1 MFTRVVVGVDG
12 SPASR
17 SALRWGAEQARR
29 HDARLVAVMAWQY
42 PLVGMV
48 PMATGLLPPA
58 DAMDAAS
65 AEGLHQVVLDE
76 LGTSGDLD
84 VDEHVGLST
93 PAELIMGQVEPGTL
107 VVLGRG
113 GRSLLDGLL
122 HRSTGQSVRAR
133 HRCPVALVP
142 A

>member
-29 HDARLVAVMAWQY
+29 HDARLVAVMAWHY

-58 DAMDAAS
+58 DAMDAAG
-65 AEGLHQVVLDE
+65 AAGLHQVVVDE
-76 LGTSGDLD
+76 LGASAE
-84 VDEHVGLST
+84 VEEYVGLAA
-93 PAELIMGQVEPGTL
+93 PAELIMDHVEPGTL

-113 GRSLLDGLL
+113 GRSLFDGLF

-133 HRCPVALVP
+133 HRCSVALIP
-142 A
+142 S